1 MRLVNG
7 ILKIKATELWNIF
20 NGRKQHGEHFRVFPL
35 SNWTEMDIWQYIKLE
50 NIDLP
55 NLYFSHER
63 DCFIRNGVI
72 MAVTE
77 FTKPLDTETVER
89 MRVRFRTIG
98 DTTCT
103 GAALSDAEDLNAII
117 DEVASARQTE
127 RGTRA
132 DDKRSETAMEDRKK
146 QGYF

>member
-1 MRLVNG
+1 MSVCG
-7 ILKIKATELWNIF
+7 F
-20 NGRKQHGEHFRVFPL
+20 GFG
-35 SNWTEMDIWQYIKLE
+35 
-50 NIDLP
+50 
-55 NLYFSHER
+55 
-63 DCFIRNGVI
+63 
-72 MAVTE
+72 
-77 FTKPLDTETVER
+77 
-89 MRVRFRTIG
+89 TIG

-103 GAALSDAEDLNAII
+103 GAALSEAEDLNAII